1 MPNPNITN
9 ITPPRVPMIDEKT
22 GYVSREWYRFFYNVF
37 IAIGGQN
44 QGTIQTIQGGT
55 GTSNLPANG
64 DLLIGNG
71 QTDAYAVSQLN
82 VGNGLSKS
90 VAPGF
95 LQLDNTGVLSIDGD
109 TTGLTPTGAT
119 AGNVVLGG
127 VLNETHG
134 GTNQSSYATGDT
146 LYASS
151 ANTLSKLSKP
161 SATAMLTMN
170 SSGSPTWKV
179 PKYGAFHDTT
189 ASQTAAA
196 NTPTAITYNAT
207 DYSNGI
213 SIGTPTSRVVVDTAG
228 LYNIQF
234 SIQLTN
240 SDASID
246 DVAVWLRVNGNDV
259 ANTAS
264 WAAVP
269 SKHAGIDG
277 SLILALNI
285 FYQFAANDYF
295 ELVWMTVNG
304 TTSITTIPASGVA
317 PVYPASPGVILTVS
331 DNIAA

>member
-1 MPNPNITN
+1 
-9 ITPPRVPMIDEKT
+9 MIDEKT

-44 QGTIQTIQGGT
+44 QGTIQVVQGGT
-55 GTSNLPANG
+55 GTSQLPTNG

-71 QTDAYAVSQLN
+71 QTDTYAVSQLT
-82 VGNGLSKS
+82 VSDGLSKS

-95 LQLDNTGVLSIDGD
+95 LQLTNTGVLSIDGD

-196 NTPTAITYNAT
+196 NTPTVITYNAT

-213 SIGTPTSRVVVDTAG
+213 SIGTPPSRVVVDTAG

-240 SDASID
+240 SNVSID

-264 WAAVP
+264 WVAVP
-269 SKHAGIDG
+269 GKHAGIDG

-317 PVYPASPGVILTVS
+317 PVHPASPGVILTVS